1 MFENIKEENVVEQ
14 TPDNDKTNISEVSAE
29 DAPTASIDNL
39 EEPNDY
45 LNPSLFKDVK
55 VIDID
60 KIDKDEISEQENQK
74 VESIYA
80 NTFGDIS
87 ENTLVEGRV
96 VGMNDRDVLIDIGFK
111 SEGIIDRSEFDK
123 NDLPKIGDHVE
134 VYLEYIEDAGGNTI
148 LSKEKA
154 DFMRRWK
161 ELNDAFDKEK
171 IIKGKIT
178 RRIKGGS

>member
-1 MFENIKEENVVEQ
+1 MFGNTNEESVVEQ
-14 TPDNDKTNISEVSAE
+14 AFENDVDSVTKVSVEDTPT
-29 DAPTASIDNL
+29 TSIDSPVQNR
-39 EEPNDY
+39 DY
-45 LNPSLFKDVK
+45 LDPTLFDNVK
-55 VIDID
+55 VVTIEKTDANNDSI
-60 KIDKDEISEQENQK
+60 ENKKK
-74 VESIYA
+74 VEEVYA

-123 NDLPKIGDHVE
+123 NDLPEIGDNVE

-161 ELNDAFDKEK
+161 ELNDAFDNEK
-171 IIKGKIT
+171 IIKAK
-178 RRIKGGS
+178 

>member
-1 MFENIKEENVVEQ
+1 MFENTNEQNEVEQ
-14 TPDNDKTNISEVSAE
+14 TPESEKDTVSEVSVE
-29 DAPTASIDNL
+29 DTPTTTIENL
-39 EEPNDY
+39 EQTKNY
-45 LNPSLFKDVK
+45 LDPTLFDSIKVVK
-55 VIDID
+55 INEVDINESSNEAD
-60 KIDKDEISEQENQK
+60 QK
-74 VESIYA
+74 VEELYA

-123 NDLPKIGDHVE
+123 NDLPKIGDQVE

-154 DFMRRWK
+154 SDVPRK
-161 ELNDAFDKEK
+161 QDLE
-171 IIKGKIT
+171 
-178 RRIKGGS
+178 S

>member
-14 TPDNDKTNISEVSAE
+14 TPDNDNTNISEVSAE

-171 IIKGKIT
+171 NNKRK
-178 RRIKGGS
+178 KSLEE